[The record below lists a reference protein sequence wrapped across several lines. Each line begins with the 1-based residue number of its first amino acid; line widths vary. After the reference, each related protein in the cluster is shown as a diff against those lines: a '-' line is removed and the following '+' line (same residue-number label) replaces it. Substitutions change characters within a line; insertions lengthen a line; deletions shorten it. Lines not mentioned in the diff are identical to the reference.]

1 MSLLTLDS
9 DRLVRDAVDAFLE
22 GSLRPDPLPDTLYA
36 TKNSRYRIVA
46 GLVHEAS
53 DTSLMG
59 AELVGWLTEEDG
71 IARIEPRWEFRAR
84 AIFVERATKEVV
96 VTSRVIAK
104 SLVTERA
111 LAAQKGTIP
120 PAPPIPVLK
129 QAPSVAPPALLS
141 LGPDIRGPR
150 PPMGS
155 EEEITKVEEFTA
167 VATQDQM
174 EQLRMS
180 AEWGEYSAGGG
191 LLPIRK
197 EESEPH
203 TSPTVRPPAPP
214 PTLRDATG
222 KDGRPQSSTPPP
234 PSSRRGGLLRD
245 APRAPID
252 AAPPSSRRAPAPPP
266 SSRPNVP
273 APPSSRPPPPPVP
286 IPPPS
291 KVPVGTTPLALFDST
306 DEDVEELSGPDIEV
320 HELAPVATRLANP
333 EPSSPSV
340 PRPLPPMNPPPRKFG
355 K

>member
-59 AELVGWLTEEDG
+59 AELVGWLAEEDG

-84 AIFVERATKEVV
+84 AIFVERSSKEVV

-111 LAAQKGTIP
+111 PAGAQKGTIP

-129 QAPSVAPPALLS
+129 QAPSVAPPALVS
-141 LGPDIRGPR
+141 LGPPDIRGPR
-150 PPMGS
+150 APFGS

-174 EQLRMS
+174 QQLRMS

-203 TSPTVRPPAPP
+203 STPTVRPPPP
-214 PTLRDATG
+214 PAPNTLRDAVA
-222 KDGRPQSSTPPP
+222 PPSSPPPSSTQGAPPPPSDASP
-234 PSSRRGGLLRD
+234 PSSRRPPLP
-245 APRAPID
+245 PR
-252 AAPPSSRRAPAPPP
+252 PS
-266 SSRPNVP
+266 SSRPP
-273 APPSSRPPPPPVP
+273 PPSSRPPPP
-286 IPPPS
+286 S
-291 KVPVGTTPLALFDST
+291 KVPAETTPLALFDST

-320 HELAPVATRLANP
+320 HEIAPMTSRLPAIP
-333 EPSSPSV
+333 AAPAA
-340 PRPLPPMNPPPRKFG
+340 PRALPPMNPPPRKLG

>member
-59 AELVGWLTEEDG
+59 AELVGWLAEEDG
-71 IARIEPRWEFRAR
+71 ISRIEPRWEFRAR
-84 AIFVERATKEVV
+84 AIFVERASKEVV

-111 LAAQKGTIP
+111 PAGAQKGTIP

-141 LGPDIRGPR
+141 LGPPDIRGPR
-150 PPMGS
+150 APMGS

-174 EQLRMS
+174 EQLRAS
-180 AEWGEYSAGGG
+180 AEWGEYSAGGN
-191 LLPIRK
+191 LLQVRK
-197 EESEPH
+197 EESAPRS
-203 TSPTVRPPAPP
+203 SPAVRPPPPPAPP
-214 PTLRDATG
+214 TLEDA
-222 KDGRPQSSTPPP
+222 
-234 PSSRRGGLLRD
+234 
-245 APRAPID
+245 
-252 AAPPSSRRAPAPPP
+252 APPP
-266 SSRPNVP
+266 SSKRPP
-273 APPSSRPPPPPVP
+273 LPPRSASSRPPPPPPSSRPPPPP
-286 IPPPS
+286 S
-291 KVPVGTTPLALFDST
+291 KLFDST

-320 HELAPVATRLANP
+320 HEIAPITTRIP
-333 EPSSPSV
+333 FGGEPVPASV
-340 PRPLPPMNPPPRKFG
+340 PRPAQRALPPMNPPPRKLG